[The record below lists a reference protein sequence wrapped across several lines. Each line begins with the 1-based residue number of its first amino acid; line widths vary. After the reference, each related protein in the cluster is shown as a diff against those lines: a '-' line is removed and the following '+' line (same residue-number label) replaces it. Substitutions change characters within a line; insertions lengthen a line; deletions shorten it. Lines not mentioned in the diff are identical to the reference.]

1 VNKLLTIAQN
11 DLRVVFKEKSIWIN
25 LVFLPTVL
33 IIIVGLANGAGGS
46 NIPRTTVDVYD
57 HDQSSLST
65 QFLDSLREL
74 NPNLILCPMDND
86 PDNRC
91 KLTDKSLDIPAS
103 QKRVEENIISA
114 IIEIPHGFEE
124 MLFRGEPTELIYRS
138 DEDITQQSVLFQ
150 TVQAA
155 TSRISG
161 ASVAG
166 RVSAYALSQADIA
179 NINTNENLASIFY
192 QTANTMWQNPP
203 VRVNYRLA
211 GSIEAGGGVSG
222 FNQSVPGMGSMYV
235 MFTVLAGATALILER
250 KQWTLQRLVMMPIK
264 RWQILGGKLTARFI
278 LGMIQYAVA
287 FGVGMVL
294 GVRFWNNIIGILA
307 LMIAFSLCMTA
318 LAFLVATVVKTDAQA
333 ASITL
338 LLALM
343 IAPLGGAWWPLEIV
357 PDFMKVAAFA
367 TPMGWAMH
375 GYNQL
380 MIYGGDLTDIVLPVL
395 VLLVASAVMFG
406 IAVIRFKYE

>member
-1 VNKLLTIAQN
+1 
-11 DLRVVFKEKSIWIN
+11 
-25 LVFLPTVL
+25 
-33 IIIVGLANGAGGS
+33 
-46 NIPRTTVDVYD
+46 
-57 HDQSSLST
+57 
-65 QFLDSLREL
+65 
-74 NPNLILCPMDND
+74 
-86 PDNRC
+86 
-91 KLTDKSLDIPAS
+91 
-103 QKRVEENIISA
+103 
-114 IIEIPHGFEE
+114 
-124 MLFRGEPTELIYRS
+124 
-138 DEDITQQSVLFQ
+138 
-150 TVQAA
+150 
-155 TSRISG
+155 
-161 ASVAG
+161 
-166 RVSAYALSQADIA
+166 
-179 NINTNENLASIFY
+179 
-192 QTANTMWQNPP
+192 
-203 VRVNYRLA
+203 
-211 GSIEAGGGVSG
+211 
-222 FNQSVPGMGSMYV
+222 
-235 MFTVLAGATALILER
+235 
-250 KQWTLQRLVMMPIK
+250 MMPIK